1 MMLRLLLPLLLTI
14 PFPADSAESALRV
27 AIPADEHEA
36 GAFADFQ
43 RVSEMLAQ
51 QPLQLSPLK
60 LPSRRA
66 YLMFSHGEVDC
77 VLDFPENS
85 AKGKKGNGYLQSPP
99 LSQYPFYFFTLA
111 NNGEPPSSIEDAQS
125 LVVGIPRRHEI
136 YLAHFIKNMKTVETA
151 RSEEQLF
158 RMLELRRID
167 AILAALPYMEPYREW
182 LRFHKASPLTTATN
196 HLICHNTETNLRLLR
211 YVDSTSADQDG
222 DS

>member
-14 PFPADSAESALRV
+14 AFPADSAESALRV
-27 AIPADEHEA
+27 AIPADDHET
-36 GAFADFQ
+36 GAFSDFQ
-43 RVSEMLAQ
+43 RVSQMLAQ
-51 QPLQLSPLK
+51 QPLQLSALK

-85 AKGKKGNGYLQSPP
+85 VKGKDGDGYLQSPP
-99 LSQYPFYFFTLA
+99 LSQYPFYFFTLIES
-111 NNGEPPSSIEDAQS
+111 GEPLSSIEDAEG
-125 LVVGIPRRHEI
+125 LVVGIPRRHEF
-136 YLAHFIKNMKTVETA
+136 YLARFAENLKAIEIA

-196 HLICHNTETNLRLLR
+196 HLICHNTETNLKLLR
-211 YVDSTSADQDG
+211 FVDSTSADQNG